1 MDLFVEKILSWYDV
15 HKRNLPWRNIS
26 DPYKIWVSEIILQQ
40 TRIAQGH
47 DYYVRFIQA
56 FPTVKDLASASEDEV
71 LRQWQGL
78 GYYSRARNMQKAAQT
93 IVDEYEG
100 IFPHT
105 YEGVLAL
112 KGVGPYTAA
121 AICSFAY
128 NLPHAVIDGN
138 VYRVLS
144 RYFGI
149 TDPIDSTKGKKLF
162 AQLANELLP
171 AKRSADYNQAIMDF
185 GAMQCTPQSALC
197 EQCSLAYACIAYNN
211 KCVASLPIKCKSL
224 KVTERYMAFIKIVT
238 PQGVWLHKR
247 QANDIWQ
254 GLYEFLLLEFDH
266 APSEAEVMGHAWF
279 NQLKTSDKGTW
290 RAIKKG
296 FKHVLTHRVIYA
308 DLYELSFQRSTMPPA
323 DFVVVPLQVLN
334 NFAMP
339 QLLQKL
345 MMHDK

>member
-40 TRIAQGH
+40 TRIVQGY

-56 FPTVKDLASASEDEV
+56 FPTIKDLARASEDDV

-93 IVDEYEG
+93 IVDEHEGVFPCSYEQ
-100 IFPHT
+100 
-105 YEGVLAL
+105 VLAL

-128 NLPHAVIDGN
+128 NLPCAVIDGN

-144 RYFGI
+144 RYFGV
-149 TDPIDSTKGKKLF
+149 TEPIDSTKGKKLF
-162 AQLANELLP
+162 MQLANELLP

-185 GAMQCTPQSALC
+185 GAMQCTPQSPLC
-197 EQCSLAYACIAYNN
+197 EQCPLANACIAYNN
-211 KCVASLPIKCKSL
+211 QSVTALPVKCKSL
-224 KVTERYMAFIKIVT
+224 KVTERYMTFVKIVT
-238 PQGVWLHKR
+238 PEGVWLHKR
-247 QANDIWQ
+247 QANDIWR
-254 GLYEFLLLEFDH
+254 GLYEFMLLEFDH
-266 APSEAEVMGHAWF
+266 APSEFEVMGHDWF
-279 NQLKTSDKGTW
+279 NQLKTSDHGTW
-290 RAIKKG
+290 RVIKKG

-308 DLYELSFQRSTMPPA
+308 DLYELTFQHN
-323 DFVVVPLQVLN
+323 VVPLA
-334 NFAMP
+334 NFIVVPLHGIEQYAMP